1 MKIKGA
7 KEGSEMKY
15 IKRCLNAC
23 IDDKGFIDPE
33 LLQNVFDYIERY
45 SNMDPGYRTI
55 NNEESRFD
63 KRPAVNLYKISIKSQ
78 DIIILLYEGRI
89 NKTHTIYASRFD
101 PDKAI
106 FFF

>member
-23 IDDKGFIDPE
+23 IDDKGFID
-33 LLQNVFDYIERY
+33 LDLFLYLFDYIERY

-63 KRPAVNLYKISIKSQ
+63 KRPAVNLYKISLKSQ